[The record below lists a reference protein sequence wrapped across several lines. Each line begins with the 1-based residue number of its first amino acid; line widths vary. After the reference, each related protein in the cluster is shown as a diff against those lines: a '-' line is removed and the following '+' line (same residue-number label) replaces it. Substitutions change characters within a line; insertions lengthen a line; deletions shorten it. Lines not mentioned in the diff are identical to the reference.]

1 MSLPLYA
8 QNSITKSEGTAAQ
21 TSNQEV
27 NPETKLLISDNGTN
41 AGGSTAGTKRLP
53 LVSTWDFIRM
63 ILVLGAVVGVI
74 YLLFFILKKGTRKK
88 FADNELIDIIASK
101 DLTGGK
107 AVHLIKIGESIFLIG
122 AADNSIN
129 LISRITEQETLDSL
143 KLEISEKG
151 RGAKKSFQNALSD
164 IFSRKNKGDPVE
176 ESMDF
181 LKKQR
186 ERLHKLK

>member
-1 MSLPLYA
+1 
-8 QNSITKSEGTAAQ
+8 
-21 TSNQEV
+21 
-27 NPETKLLISDNGTN
+27 
-41 AGGSTAGTKRLP
+41 
-53 LVSTWDFIRM
+53 M

-88 FADNELIDIIASK
+88 FADNEIIDIIASK
-101 DLTGGK
+101 DLAGGK

-151 RGAKKSFQNALSD
+151 RGAKKSFQNTLSD

>member
-1 MSLPLYA
+1 
-8 QNSITKSEGTAAQ
+8 
-21 TSNQEV
+21 
-27 NPETKLLISDNGTN
+27 
-41 AGGSTAGTKRLP
+41 
-53 LVSTWDFIRM
+53 M

-101 DLTGGK
+101 DLAGGK